1 VSWNAS
7 INLTCPDVVDGPA
20 DQRAIGLWAN
30 VWGTSEADVCIGMD
44 EVLKLYD
51 ERRRW
56 IRSVSGP
63 TRHVNFETNVTVW
76 QAVIRLSYIDEP
88 GPAHALSGDAAPIA
102 HIGLGEAK

>member
-1 VSWNAS
+1 MSWNVS
-7 INLTCPDVVDGPA
+7 INLTCPDVAEDSA
-20 DQRAIGLWAN
+20 DQPTIGLWAN

-56 IRSVSGP
+56 MRSIREP
-63 TRHVNFETNVTVW
+63 TSHTNFETNITVW

-88 GPAHALSGDAAPIA
+88 GPAHVLPGDEAPITY
-102 HIGLGEAK
+102 IGLGEAK